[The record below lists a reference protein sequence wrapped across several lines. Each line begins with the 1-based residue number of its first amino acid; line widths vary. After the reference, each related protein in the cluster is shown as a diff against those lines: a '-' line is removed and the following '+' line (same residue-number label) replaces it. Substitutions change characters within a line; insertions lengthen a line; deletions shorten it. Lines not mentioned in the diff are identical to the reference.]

1 MGHPVR
7 VDVIAYAQKNNLWV
21 RGWPDPT
28 RELIERDWRPRMYGT
43 ITITEAVKK
52 LVADTTAVQSRQ

>member
-21 RGWPDPT
+21 RAWTDPT
-28 RELIERDWRPRMYGT
+28 RELIERG
-43 ITITEAVKK
+43 
-52 LVADTTAVQSRQ
+52 